1 MSTPVEGRIDYAAV
15 AQSPEFQELVARR
28 RRFVTTAL
36 AFAVAWFG
44 TFVLLTAYAHEFMQ
58 TIIVSG
64 LSVAYVLGLSQFVLV
79 WALTAAYLRTSTS
92 TFEPMQAG
100 VVRAGRAPE
109 AAAR

>member
-1 MSTPVEGRIDYAAV
+1 MRTPVDRIDYAAV
-15 AQSPEFQELVARR
+15 AKSPAFQELVARR

-92 TFEPMQAG
+92 TFEPLQAG
-100 VVRAGRAPE
+100 VVGAGQAPE
-109 AAAR
+109 VVPR